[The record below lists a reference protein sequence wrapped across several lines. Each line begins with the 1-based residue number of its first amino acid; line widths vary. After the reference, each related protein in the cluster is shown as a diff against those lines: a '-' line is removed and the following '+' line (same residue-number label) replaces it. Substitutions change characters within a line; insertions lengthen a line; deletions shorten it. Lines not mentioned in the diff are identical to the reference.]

1 MVLFKKNIFFCSWKF
16 DQSFISLKTLNF
28 FCYFQLVRTVCD
40 AMAEWEWRGVDR
52 FLAQRLRKRQER
64 QGKTLVDRGSG
75 GRGHV
80 VSVLAFY
87 SDDPSSNSNKDYT
100 FSVKVYMKRMKINKK
115 RGRVGQFLIS
125 SMWERSKRERIGLDC
140 FNMLVYTSKQL
151 LIGAKRS
158 QFLRQAK
165 YLNGHQMD
173 HILYS
178 LVNIHRSLKDDKA
191 GKWTGNS

>member
-1 MVLFKKNIFFCSWKF
+1 MKIWSIFHFVKNFE
-16 DQSFISLKTLNF
+16 F

-64 QGKTLVDRGSG
+64 QGKTLEDRGSG

-87 SDDPSSNSNKDYT
+87 SDDPSSNPNKDYT